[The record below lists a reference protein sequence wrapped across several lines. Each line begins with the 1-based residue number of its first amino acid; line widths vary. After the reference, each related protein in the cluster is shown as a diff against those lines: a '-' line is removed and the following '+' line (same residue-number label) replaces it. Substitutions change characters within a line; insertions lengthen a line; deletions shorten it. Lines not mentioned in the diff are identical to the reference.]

1 MEFTINRDVFLKS
14 LGHANGIIEKKTT
27 LPILSNI
34 LIEAK
39 ESKIK
44 ITATDLDIIYFEE
57 ITPREIK
64 KEGSTTTSASI
75 LYDIL
80 RKLQSN
86 ANVELTLLTSNKL
99 KLVSGNSKFNLLCI
113 PSDNFPLSEE
123 DNNQKSFEI
132 SSQKLL
138 KLLEKTKI
146 SISND
151 ETRHYL
157 NGIFLH
163 KTKLE
168 NKSFLSGVATD
179 SHRLSFSSIEV
190 DSNIQIESIILPKKT
205 IFQLIYL
212 LEQSN
217 KPIKISNNKSKIKF
231 EMDSSVLISKVIDGR
246 FPDYN
251 KVIPKGNDKTLEI
264 KLSEFKNSIERVTT
278 VSTDR
283 KEGLKMFISKDAVQ
297 LSVNNPNSGEG
308 VEKINAKFN
317 SDDLNISFNSRYL
330 TDIASQIE
338 NESIIIY
345 LKDPG
350 SPVLI
355 MDLLDKNSFHVVM
368 PMKIWFILFKVNIR
382 LFLYFSSSNHLI
394 PTTIWAID
402 LKQI

>member
-132 SSQKLL
+132 FPQKLL

-217 KPIKISNNKSKIKF
+217 KTIKISNNKSKIKF

-297 LSVNNPNSGEG
+297 LSVSNPNSGEG
-308 VEKINAKFN
+308 VERINAKFN

-330 TDIASQIE
+330 IDIASQIE
-338 NESIIIY
+338 NESIVVH

-355 MDLLDKNSFHVVM
+355 MDVLDKNSFHVVM
-368 PMKIWFILFKVNIR
+368 PMKI
-382 LFLYFSSSNHLI
+382 
-394 PTTIWAID
+394 
-402 LKQI
+402 